1 MGLTDKQRADFE
13 RDGVLVVE
21 GFADT
26 AACKELIERSGELL
40 EDFEPESISVFTT
53 HEQTRT
59 SDDYFLESGDKVR
72 FFFEEDAFLPD
83 GSLKQAKELSINKIG
98 HAMHDLDPVF
108 SAFSRSAGSGR
119 RCCRRRVRRSEAA
132 AVDVHLQAAEHRRRG
147 DLPPGLARSS
157 TPTRCRA
164 SASGSRS
171 RTRRSRTAACG
182 RSPAVTG
189 ARCGSSSGVRGRR
202 HEFETLS
209 DAPLPEPGDGRLVPV
224 RDTGGNAG
232 AAARSA
238 APLQRSEPLAEV
250 APRVLVAR
258 DRGLGRVSHATTG
271 CSAVTTCRFGGSAHE
286 RSLARVPSQGA
297 EGACCT
303 TTSMAA

>member
-98 HAMHDLDPVF
+98 HAMHDLDAVF
-108 SAFSRSAGSGR
+108 SSF
-119 RCCRRRVRRSEAA
+119 
-132 AVDVHLQAAEHRRRG
+132 
-147 DLPPGLARSS
+147 
-157 TPTRCRA
+157 
-164 SASGSRS
+164 
-171 RTRRSRTAACG
+171 SRTADLAG
-182 RSPAVTG
+182 VAADVGFEDPKLLQSMYIFKQPSIGGEVTCHQDSTFLYTDPMSCVG
-189 ARCGSSSGVRGRR
+189 FWFALEDATLENGCLWAEPRGHKGPLRKLFKR
-202 HEFETLS
+202 AAGGGTKFETLS
-209 DAPLPEPGDGRLVPV
+209 DAPLPEPGDGRLVPLE
-224 RDTGGNAG
+224 TPAG
-232 AAARSA
+232 TLVLLHGQLPHYSGPNRSPKSRHAYSLHVIEGSA
-238 APLQRSEPLAEV
+238 AYPSDNWLRRGDDLPL
-250 APRVLVAR
+250 
-258 DRGLGRVSHATTG
+258 RG
-271 CSAVTTCRFGGSAHE
+271 FGA
-286 RSLARVPSQGA
+286 
-297 EGACCT
+297 
-303 TTSMAA
+303 

>member
-1 MGLTDKQRADFE
+1 MGLTDMQRADFE

-108 SAFSRSAGSGR
+108 SSFSRSADLAG
-119 RCCRRRVRRSEAA
+119 VAA
-132 AVDVHLQAAEHRRRG
+132 DVGFEDPKLLQSMYIFKQPSIGGEVTCHQDSTFLYTDPMSCVGFWFALEDATLENGCLWAEPGGHKGPLRKLFKRAAG
-147 DLPPGLARSS
+147 GG
-157 TPTRCRA
+157 T
-164 SASGSRS
+164 
-171 RTRRSRTAACG
+171 
-182 RSPAVTG
+182 
-189 ARCGSSSGVRGRR
+189 
-202 HEFETLS
+202 EFEALS
-209 DAPLPEPGDGRLVPV
+209 DAPLPEPGDGRLVPLE
-224 RDTGGNAG
+224 TPAG
-232 AAARSA
+232 TLVLLHGQLPHYSGPNRSPKSRHA
-238 APLQRSEPLAEV
+238 YSLHVIEGSAVYPSDNWLQRGDDLPL
-250 APRVLVAR
+250 
-258 DRGLGRVSHATTG
+258 RG
-271 CSAVTTCRFGGSAHE
+271 FGA
-286 RSLARVPSQGA
+286 
-297 EGACCT
+297 
-303 TTSMAA
+303 

>member
-108 SAFSRSAGSGR
+108 SRSLGAPIWPALLPTSGSRIRSCCS
-119 RCCRRRVRRSEAA
+119 RCT
-132 AVDVHLQAAEHRRRG
+132 
-147 DLPPGLARSS
+147 SS
-157 TPTRCRA
+157 SSRA
-164 SASGSRS
+164 SA
-171 RTRRSRTAACG
+171 
-182 RSPAVTG
+182 
-189 ARCGSSSGVRGRR
+189 AR
-202 HEFETLS
+202 
-209 DAPLPEPGDGRLVPV
+209 
-224 RDTGGNAG
+224 
-232 AAARSA
+232 
-238 APLQRSEPLAEV
+238 
-250 APRVLVAR
+250 
-258 DRGLGRVSHATTG
+258 
-271 CSAVTTCRFGGSAHE
+271 
-286 RSLARVPSQGA
+286 
-297 EGACCT
+297 
-303 TTSMAA
+303 